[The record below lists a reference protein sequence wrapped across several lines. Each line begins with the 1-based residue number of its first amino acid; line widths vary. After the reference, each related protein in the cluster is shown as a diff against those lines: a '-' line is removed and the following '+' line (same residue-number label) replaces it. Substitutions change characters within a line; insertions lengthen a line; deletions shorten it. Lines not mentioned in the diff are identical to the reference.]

1 MKILMFTVIL
11 LASAPLIKCNF
22 APKFPNGII
31 KNESPVMVMEA

>member
-1 MKILMFTVIL
+1 MKLLLLTMVI